1 MLDNS
6 LARDNTA
13 VPSINIVLGEVIAA
27 APFRATG
34 EVRPLS
40 FRKPYYHLG
49 TPHGF
54 DYTTRLRVTSS
65 INTSLSY

>member
-40 FRKPYYHLG
+40 FRKPYYHLR

-54 DYTTRLRVTSS
+54 DSTARPRVACSV
-65 INTSLSY
+65 NTSLSY